1 MPRPRFDKLDP
12 AKQEVILNAALEA
25 FATHGFEGASY
36 NQIIERAGVSK
47 GAMYYYFDDKEDLY
61 ATVVRRELEG
71 ITEQFRSIPH
81 VETVQEYWSM
91 MREVTEGFMRFA
103 LLRPH
108 TLGLFRGLLRM
119 KKEGIHNPLIQ
130 EIHEIGNSFSRS
142 FIDLGQRVGAVR
154 ADIEQE
160 LLVAIMSAVDEAGD
174 MYLIEKEEGFTEQA
188 MRDWGNTFLDLI
200 RRILA
205 PRVEFPEKSP

>member
-1 MPRPRFDKLDP
+1 VPRPRFDKLDP
-12 AKQEVILNAALEA
+12 AKQEAILNAGLEA

-61 ATVVRRELEG
+61 STVVRRELEG
-71 ITEQFRSIPH
+71 LAEQFRSVPH
-81 VETVQEYWSM
+81 VETLQEYWSM
-91 MREVTEGFMRFA
+91 MREVMEGFMQFA
-103 LLRPH
+103 LRRPH

-130 EIHEIGNSFSRS
+130 EIHQVGNDFTRS
-142 FIDLGQRVGAVR
+142 FIEVGQRVGAVR
-154 ADIEQE
+154 SDIEQE
-160 LLVAIMSAVDEAGD
+160 LLVAIVSAVDEAGD
-174 MYLIEKEEGFTEQA
+174 MYLVEKEDEFTEEG
-188 MRDWGNTFLDLI
+188 MRYWGETFLDLL
-200 RRILA
+200 RRIMA